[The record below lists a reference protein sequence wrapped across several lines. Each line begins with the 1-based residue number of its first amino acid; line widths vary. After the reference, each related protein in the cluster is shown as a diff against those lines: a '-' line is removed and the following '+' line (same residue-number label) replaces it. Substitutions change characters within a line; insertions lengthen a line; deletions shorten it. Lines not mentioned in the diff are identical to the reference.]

1 MVDVVKVL
9 DCTLRD
15 GGYVNNW
22 NFSQFLEQSRM
33 QFLKQSHTQ
42 LLVETVQGRGPH
54 LEALA
59 KLMTCPQSSTE
70 AFSNLFADLLKAS
83 KIINS

>member
-1 MVDVVKVL
+1 
-9 DCTLRD
+9 
-15 GGYVNNW
+15 
-22 NFSQFLEQSRM
+22 M

-70 AFSNLFADLLKAS
+70 AFSNMLWEHRQQTVQIFETAKQTPEFLAELRKWIAANRQLRNNCS
-83 KIINS
+83 LS